1 MVEFWVL
8 GYVCGIVVQVDAVS
22 LRVGTSSLTSSYTS
36 MEIAMFL
43 AIFTLG
49 LFACFAGEHLLWRL
63 LFLGIL
69 AVACDALPFRVTIFC
84 YLTNKLP
91 KTVNREKAKKLS
103 EKPNWMKNKNQTT
116 HAGGRTG
123 RGWQGKHYPPL
134 RAYVCVYMCVC
145 ACVGVPVCGV
155 SKKRKI
161 FMHGALT

>member
-1 MVEFWVL
+1 M
-8 GYVCGIVVQVDAVS
+8 
-22 LRVGTSSLTSSYTS
+22 
-36 MEIAMFL
+36 
-43 AIFTLG
+43 
-49 LFACFAGEHLLWRL
+49 FACFASEHLLWRL

-91 KTVNREKAKKLS
+91 KTVNREKAKRIS

-134 RAYVCVYMCVC
+134 RAYVCVCVR
-145 ACVGVPVCGV
+145 VCGCASV
-155 SKKRKI
+155 WCQQKAQNFYARSFDLISAAI
-161 FMHGALT
+161 FFLVPCSTLATLGGSERREQEREGRRGSGLRD